1 MRWRRHIR
9 VVRGRSRAHSSLRSR
24 QRRGPFRVMERND
37 ISTLSGRLV
46 AVKVDGTVIP
56 FSDAVRAVYAAEA
69 DPSEIAAFIEQT
81 GDPTS

>member
-1 MRWRRHIR
+1 
-9 VVRGRSRAHSSLRSR
+9 
-24 QRRGPFRVMERND
+24 MERND